1 MVTHVRYASMIKAA
15 GNKPKVIEEFTGR
28 INTQTEALSIAHMKS
43 LEGWIEPGRNRELT
57 KRISS

>member
-1 MVTHVRYASMIKAA
+1 MIKAA